1 MAKFLERLL
10 GKTEQQ
16 QQIVNAGETFKLVSG
31 YEPTFTSWQGEIYE
45 SQIVRAAIDARA
57 RHISKLKF
65 EVVGIE
71 TELTKRLKVRPN
83 PWDSWPNF
91 LYRVS
96 TILDCCNN
104 CILIPIYDQRLNQIG
119 IYPLMPT
126 KVKIVSYKDELWVVY
141 DFQNGRKRGACKLTD
156 CVILNR
162 MQFKNDFFGENND
175 VLDSTMQLIN
185 IANQGITEAVK
196 STAAYKFMAKL
207 TNFSKLED
215 LQKERENFSESVFG
229 KEAKQKGGMLLFPN
243 TYTDIKQIDIKPFTP
258 DKDQMELIN
267 QSVYDYFGV
276 NQDILQN
283 RAIGDSWSAFYE
295 GCIETFALQLS
306 ENLKLH
312 LFTVE
317 EIQNGV
323 NVLFTANRLNYMSF
337 KDRLSY
343 VQGMADR
350 GIITIDEAREVFSL
364 APLPDG
370 TGKVLPRRGEYALLD
385 PNSGEDLNTNN
396 GGTE

>member
-141 DFQNGRKRGACKLTD
+141 DFQNGRKRGACKLAD

-175 VLDSTMQLIN
+175 VLDSTMQLIT

-312 LFTVE
+312 LFTIE

-337 KDRLSY
+337 SDRLNY

-385 PNSGEDLNTNN
+385 PTSGEDLNTDN